1 MSIDASEI
9 LKSSLVLFAVID
21 IIGSIP
27 LIINVRRSAGGVLP
41 MRASLVALGIMVVFL
56 FVGESILNI
65 FGVTIPS
72 FAVAGSFILL
82 FLALE
87 MILGVQIFKEEDTGD
102 NKSGGAKVQSIV
114 PLAFPVIA
122 GAGTIT
128 TILSLR
134 AEFQALN
141 ILIAILINVIVVYI
155 VIRLCERIERLLGAV
170 GIIVLKK
177 AFGVI
182 LLAIAVKLF
191 SSNISSL
198 FQPTL

>member
-1 MSIDASEI
+1 M
-9 LKSSLVLFAVID
+9 
-21 IIGSIP
+21 
-27 LIINVRRSAGGVLP
+27 
-41 MRASLVALGIMVVFL
+41 GIMVVFL
-56 FVGESILNI
+56 FIGETILGI
-65 FGVTIPS
+65 FGVTIPA

-87 MILGVQIFKEEDTGD
+87 MILGVQIFREEDTGD
-102 NKSGGAKVQSIV
+102 KKSGGAKVQSIV

-134 AEFQALN
+134 AEFQAAN
-141 ILIAILINVIVVYI
+141 ILIAILINILLVYV
-155 VIRLCERIERLLGAV
+155 VIRACERIERLLGAV

-198 FQPTL
+198 FEPSI